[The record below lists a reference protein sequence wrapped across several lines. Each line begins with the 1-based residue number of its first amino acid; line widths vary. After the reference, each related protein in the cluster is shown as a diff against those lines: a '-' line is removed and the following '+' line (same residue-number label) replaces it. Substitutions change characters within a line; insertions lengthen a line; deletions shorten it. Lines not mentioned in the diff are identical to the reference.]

1 MPAASSSTRAGN
13 TNGPWARRPAG
24 LIRIAEHCTGG
35 ISFARLTGGISVRQP
50 RRRRASAALG
60 PESARQY
67 GRTAVAAIAGLALVV
82 FGLAVF
88 RAWSAIQTVSPR
100 AQPQDLIALVQ
111 AKSDQP
117 GSLGWKIKHDERI
130 NILLLGY
137 GGPGHDGP
145 YLTDSIM
152 VLSIRPATREAMM
165 ISLPRDLWVKIPAL
179 PRNGFM
185 TGKLNSA
192 YAIGTDHKNYPN
204 VRSEWKTDTGGG
216 DLAAATVSQV
226 IGQPVDY
233 WIGVDFKAF
242 REVVDALGGVR
253 VDVPLALD
261 DPYFPAG
268 ESSGM
273 MHIHVNAGWQQ
284 FDGERALQYARSRET
299 TSDFDRSRRQQLV
312 MLAVRQRVFSLNAI
326 PRLLSLLSALQ
337 DNVRTNLR
345 PGDMQQLA
353 DLAGQIKD
361 QDIRRVAIDTS
372 NLLRSGSSSNGQYI
386 LQPLDPTYGALH
398 RYIAMALPDRSALAT
413 RVLIQ
418 VQDGSRRYWLP
429 YGIGTPASIM
439 TSLLQAE
446 GWAASL
452 GPATTERVAQTQIL
466 DGSGGSAAA
475 TVAWLQDYF
484 GGTVTTVAA
493 PPSGPPG
500 TLLPGPDL
508 TLNTLP

>member
-1 MPAASSSTRAGN
+1 M
-13 TNGPWARRPAG
+13 
-24 LIRIAEHCTGG
+24 
-35 ISFARLTGGISVRQP
+35 
-50 RRRRASAALG
+50 
-60 PESARQY
+60 RQY
-67 GRTAVAAIAGLALVV
+67 GRTVVAAIAGLALLVCG
-82 FGLAVF
+82 FAVF
-88 RAWSAIQTVSPR
+88 RIWSAIHAVSPR

-111 AKSDQP
+111 AKSDEP

-152 VLSIRPATREAMM
+152 LLSIRPAMREAMM

-179 PRNGFM
+179 PRNGFIM
-185 TGKLNSA
+185 GKLNSA

-233 WIGVDFKAF
+233 WVGVDFKAF

-253 VDVPLALD
+253 VDVPTALD

-268 ESSGM
+268 ESTGM
-273 MHIHVNAGWQQ
+273 MHIHVDAGWQQ
-284 FDGERALQYARSRET
+284 FDGERALQFARSRET

-326 PRLLSLLSALQ
+326 PRMLSLLSALQ

-345 PGDMQQLA
+345 PAEMQQLT
-353 DLAGQIKD
+353 DLAGHLKAE
-361 QDIRRVAIDTS
+361 DIRRLSIDTS
-372 NLLRSGSSSNGQYI
+372 NLLRSGTGSNGQYI
-386 LQPLDPTYGALH
+386 LQPLDPTYGALQRH
-398 RYIAMALPDRSALAT
+398 LAKVLVDRSTLASQ
-413 RVLIQ
+413 VPFQ
-418 VQDGSRRYWLP
+418 VQDGSGHYWLP
-429 YGIGTPASIM
+429 NGIGTPASIM
-439 TSLLQAE
+439 TSLLQAQ
-446 GWAASL
+446 GWQASA
-452 GPATTERVAQTQIL
+452 GPKTTQRVAQTQIL

-484 GGTVTTVAA
+484 GATVTTVAA
-493 PPSGPPG
+493 PATGPTITVLLG
-500 TLLPGPDL
+500 SDFTLKTFPAPLKR
-508 TLNTLP
+508 

>member
-1 MPAASSSTRAGN
+1 M
-13 TNGPWARRPAG
+13 
-24 LIRIAEHCTGG
+24 
-35 ISFARLTGGISVRQP
+35 
-50 RRRRASAALG
+50 
-60 PESARQY
+60 
-67 GRTAVAAIAGLALVV
+67 AAIAGLALL
-82 FGLAVF
+82 FSGFAVF
-88 RAWSAIQTVSPR
+88 RVWSTIHAVSPR

-152 VLSIRPATREAMM
+152 VLSIRPGTREAMM

-185 TGKLNSA
+185 MAKLNSA
-192 YAIGTDHKNYPN
+192 YAIGSDHKDYPN

-216 DLAAATVSQV
+216 DLAAATVSQL

-233 WIGVDFKAF
+233 WVGVDFKAF
-242 REVVDALGGVR
+242 REVVNALGGIR
-253 VDVPLALD
+253 VDVPTALD

-268 ESSGM
+268 ESYGM
-273 MHIHVNAGWQQ
+273 MHVHFNAGRQQ

-312 MLAVRQRVFSLNAI
+312 MLAVKQRVFSLNAI
-326 PRLLSLLSALQ
+326 PRMLSLLGALQ

-353 DLAGQIKD
+353 DLAGRLKD

-372 NLLRSGSSSNGQYI
+372 NLLRSGTSSNGQYI
-386 LQPLDPTYGALH
+386 LQPLDPTYGALQ
-398 RYIAMALPDRSALAT
+398 RYLAKALPDRSTLASQ
-413 RVLIQ
+413 VPFQ

-429 YGIGTPASIM
+429 YGMGTPASIM
-439 TSLLQAE
+439 TGLLQAQ
-446 GWAASL
+446 GWQASI
-452 GPATTERVAQTQIL
+452 GPATTQRVAQTQIL

-484 GGTVTTVAA
+484 GGVVTPVAA
-493 PPSGPPG
+493 PATGPHVTVLLG
-500 TLLPGPDL
+500 SDFTLKAFPAPAR
-508 TLNTLP
+508 